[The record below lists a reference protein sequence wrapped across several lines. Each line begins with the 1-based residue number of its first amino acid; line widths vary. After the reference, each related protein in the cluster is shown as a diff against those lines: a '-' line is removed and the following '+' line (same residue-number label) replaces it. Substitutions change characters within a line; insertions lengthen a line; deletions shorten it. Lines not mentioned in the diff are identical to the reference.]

1 MGTRARTWRRSL
13 VVAAVCVVLT
23 GEVRAQSVAGSSIG
37 AGPRVTFVRADAGS
51 SDAATRFTGGVLRI
65 GSGYTALELA
75 VDHRSVLGDDQR
87 TRVRS
92 IPFQASVLLYP
103 VRAFL
108 APYVLGG
115 AGWYSQRI
123 ESLDDSRAVIATATT
138 KRMGA
143 HAGVGGEVRLH
154 RRISVYGDY
163 RYTFIRLGQQR
174 DDEESPDG
182 GVPEVPLLE
191 KLRPSHEGSMWT
203 WGAVV
208 RF

>member
-1 MGTRARTWRRSL
+1 MSGWAWRHSL
-13 VVAAVCVVLT
+13 VVGAVCAALT
-23 GEVRAQSVAGSSIG
+23 GQAQAQSVAGSSIG
-37 AGPRVTFVRADAGS
+37 AGPRVTFVRAEAGS
-51 SDAATRFTGGVLRI
+51 ADAATRFTGGVLRI

-75 VDHRSVLGDDQR
+75 VDYRSVLGDDQR

-103 VRAFL
+103 VRAVL
-108 APYVLGG
+108 APYLLGG
-115 AGWYSQRI
+115 AGWYGHRI

-138 KRMGA
+138 KRVGA
-143 HAGVGGEVRLH
+143 HAGLGAEVRLH

-163 RYTFIRLGQQR
+163 RYTFIRLGRPR
-174 DDEESPDG
+174 DDEASPADG
-182 GVPEVPLLE
+182 GVTEIPLLE